1 MCGEKQMKK
10 LRTTAVTITSIL
22 ILSMPAGFA
31 TQRIDTSHV
40 DGIRIDAP
48 SRVQAGKPF
57 QVKVISKRSKFQ
69 SGNCWMDSDAYGF
82 NFPNYFPMS
91 GGKASVKITPIA
103 TGTGQLSF
111 SCGPDRSDPRIGSSI
126 KIYIAP

>member
-1 MCGEKQMKK
+1 M
-10 LRTTAVTITSIL
+10 LLISIFSIFWVPQSVGL
-22 ILSMPAGFA
+22 
-31 TQRIDTSHV
+31 QKIDTSHV
-40 DGIRIDAP
+40 DGIRIEAP
-48 SRVQAGKPF
+48 PRVTAGKPF